1 MFLGALGM
9 PTAPAQVV
17 IAVMVISFA
26 ATSLDTGVRIQRY
39 ILQELGERYSIPGL
53 SNRYVAGIVAV
64 VMPLGLCLGGQ
75 ERALWPLFGVTNQLL
90 AGLSLIVVTLWLK
103 QSGRRYLPV
112 AIPMVLV
119 LVITTT
125 ALVSKLAQYLENGQH
140 FLLGVGTLILALQ
153 FWVILEALM
162 AARRGGPVGET
173 VTS

>member
-1 MFLGALGM
+1 M
-9 PTAPAQVV
+9 
-17 IAVMVISFA
+17 
-26 ATSLDTGVRIQRY
+26 
-39 ILQELGERYSIPGL
+39 
-53 SNRYVAGIVAV
+53 
-64 VMPLGLCLGGQ
+64 
-75 ERALWPLFGVTNQLL
+75 
-90 AGLSLIVVTLWLK
+90 VTLWLK

-140 FLLGVGTLILALQ
+140 FLLGVGPLILALQ